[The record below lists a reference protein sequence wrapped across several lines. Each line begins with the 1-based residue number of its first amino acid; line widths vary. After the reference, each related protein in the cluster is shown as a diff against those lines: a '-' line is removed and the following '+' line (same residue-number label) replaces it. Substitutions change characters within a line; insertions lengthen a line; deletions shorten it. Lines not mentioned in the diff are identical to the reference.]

1 MSLLSEDQ
9 WGELTTFLENDNNAG
24 ETAVNSEPDNS
35 EPVVEAAPVAEQ
47 ATDSQP
53 DVTPED
59 SSPSDDGHNVPY
71 SRFQSVIHARND
83 LRSRNEDLER
93 QLQELQNNK
102 PAEQSPSYD
111 SEPSEFDPLYGMEEF
126 DDGYSK
132 KFQTLESRLEE
143 FEVFQEQ
150 QKLEKE
156 LNYVAD
162 RYPTV
167 PREALLSAVIND
179 PNTNIVDAAERY
191 STFVAQVRESAIA
204 DYASQN
210 GVNQRELPP
219 AVPPRV
225 AQAGSSNQNNGFGDN
240 PAPRNLDQA
249 KDALFKFLQN
259 R

>member
-1 MSLLSEDQ
+1 
-9 WGELTTFLENDNNAG
+9 
-24 ETAVNSEPDNS
+24 
-35 EPVVEAAPVAEQ
+35 
-47 ATDSQP
+47 
-53 DVTPED
+53 
-59 SSPSDDGHNVPY
+59 
-71 SRFQSVIHARND
+71 
-83 LRSRNEDLER
+83 
-93 QLQELQNNK
+93 
-102 PAEQSPSYD
+102 
-111 SEPSEFDPLYGMEEF
+111 MEEF

-143 FEVFQEQ
+143 FEVYQEQ

-156 LNYVAD
+156 LNYVSD

-179 PNTNIVDAAERY
+179 PNTNIIDAAERY

-219 AVPPRV
+219 EVPPRV

-240 PAPRNLDQA
+240 PSPRNMDQA
-249 KDALFKFLQN
+249 KEALFKFLQN